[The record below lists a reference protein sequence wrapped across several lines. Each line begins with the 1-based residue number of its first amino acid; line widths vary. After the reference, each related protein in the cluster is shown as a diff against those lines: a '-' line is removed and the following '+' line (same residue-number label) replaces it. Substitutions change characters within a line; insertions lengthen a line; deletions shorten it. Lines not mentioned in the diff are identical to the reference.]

1 MTRQRKKNLIQKNN
15 IISTSIIISLREQII
30 ITVDLKNVLVCLNGH
45 MLL

>member
-1 MTRQRKKNLIQKNN
+1 MKRQRKKNLLQKNN